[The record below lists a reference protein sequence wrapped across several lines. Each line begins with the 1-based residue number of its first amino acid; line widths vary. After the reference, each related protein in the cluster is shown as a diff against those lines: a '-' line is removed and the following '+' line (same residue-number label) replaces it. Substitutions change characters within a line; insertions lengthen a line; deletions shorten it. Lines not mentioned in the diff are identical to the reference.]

1 MVYSAYTISC
11 TDTFKQ
17 AYIICTQCE
26 VVFRNLK
33 WRVVFLPNSFSRW
46 KHLGISKYGRFM
58 HLACLLVGLKKKK
71 LYKFCGKQV
80 LLHPGKCRMAVNV
93 VECDFDL
100 LGRIFIL

>member
-1 MVYSAYTISC
+1 MAYVAYTISC

-17 AYIICTQCE
+17 TYIICTHCE

-33 WRVVFLPNSFSRW
+33 WRVIFLPNSFSIW

-58 HLACLLVGLKKKK
+58 HLACLIVGLKKKPLQILWETGAVK
-71 LYKFCGKQV
+71 
-80 LLHPGKCRMAVNV
+80 PGQMQMAVNA